1 MTVAIA
7 NGMAARGMEVE
18 LVLARAAGPYLDEV
32 EAAVTVIDLA
42 TGSVSRAVPSLAR
55 HLRRARPDVL
65 LTTLPHTSFAA
76 VVARFLSFTATPVVV
91 REANTPVTD
100 VSVWPDANT
109 RRAHRLAPLT
119 YRAADG
125 VIAVADGV
133 KDALVSVLGVP
144 ERKIATLYNPV
155 VTPQMSRLAAEDPG
169 HPWLAGDGPPV
180 VLGVGSLT
188 PRKDFPTLLRAFARS
203 SNVESRLI
211 ILGEGP
217 ERATL
222 ESLAKELG
230 ISDRVRLPGFVAN
243 PFAYMARANVYVLS
257 STLEGLPGSLV
268 QALACGCPSVAT
280 DCPSGPR
287 EILRDGEVGPLVPI
301 GDHEAMATAIDQ
313 VLADP
318 LPAEDLR
325 AAVQRYD
332 AELVLDATHEYLLSF
347 AGRLAK
353 AA

>member
-1 MTVAIA
+1 
-7 NGMAARGMEVE
+7 
-18 LVLARAAGPYLDEV
+18 
-32 EAAVTVIDLA
+32 
-42 TGSVSRAVPSLAR
+42 
-55 HLRRARPDVL
+55 
-65 LTTLPHTSFAA
+65 
-76 VVARFLSFTATPVVV
+76 
-91 REANTPVTD
+91 
-100 VSVWPDANT
+100 
-109 RRAHRLAPLT
+109 
-119 YRAADG
+119 
-125 VIAVADGV
+125 
-133 KDALVSVLGVP
+133 
-144 ERKIATLYNPV
+144 
-155 VTPQMSRLAAEDPG
+155 DPG
-169 HPWLAGDGPPV
+169 HTWLAGDGPPV

-222 ESLAKELG
+222 ESLAQELG

-268 QALACGCPSVAT
+268 QARACRCPSVGT
-280 DCPSGPR
+280 DCPSGPAG
-287 EILRDGEVGPLVPI
+287 ILRDGEGGPRVPI
-301 GDHEAMATAIDQ
+301 GDREAMATAIDHG
-313 VLADP
+313 LADP

-325 AAVQRYD
+325 AAGQRYD